1 MDKITVNKV
10 LENYY
15 EDCKLRKKLNDKTMK
30 AYQIDMKQ
38 YLEYVNYQIDDYHVI
53 NDYIHYLNKT
63 YDKVKT
69 VKRKLASIKAFYTY
83 LEYQEIIEVT
93 PFRRI
98 RTEIK
103 EPKIL
108 PKVIPAYLMNE
119 IFTYLYTDIKDS
131 KNDYQYK
138 LSIRNAAIIELLF
151 ATGIRI
157 SELCH
162 IKKDDIDIDERVIKI
177 FGKGSKERMIYLG
190 NNEVIDLL
198 IKYRQF
204 NQNENSEYFFTN
216 KYHER
221 LSEQAVRIYIN
232 NLGMRLSKPIHLTP
246 HMFRHTFATTL
257 LDKDVDIRHIQK
269 ILGHSSI
276 SITQIYTHV
285 SNIKQKEILLT
296 KNPRNDYIKIDF

>member
-1 MDKITVNKV
+1 MNKLDVNKV
-10 LENYY
+10 LEKYY
-15 EDCKLRKKLNDKTMK
+15 EDCKLRKKLNDKTLK
-30 AYQIDMKQ
+30 AYRIDMKQ

-53 NDYIHYLNKT
+53 NDYIHNLNKT

-69 VKRKLASIKAFYTY
+69 VKRKIASIKAFYTY

-98 RTEIK
+98 RTDIK

-108 PKVIPAYLMNE
+108 PKVIPAHLMNE
-119 IFTYLYTDIKDS
+119 ILTYLYLDIKDS

-138 LSIRNAAIIELLF
+138 QAVRNGAIIELLF

-157 SELCH
+157 SELCYL
-162 IKKDDIDIDERVIKI
+162 KKKDIDIKERVIKI
-177 FGKGSKERMIYLG
+177 FGKGSKERYIYLG
-190 NNEVIDLL
+190 NDQVINILLKYKDL
-198 IKYRQF
+198 I
-204 NQNENSEYFFTN
+204 EHEESEYFFIN

-232 NLGMRLSKPIHLTP
+232 NLGMRLSNPIHLTP
-246 HMFRHTFATTL
+246 HMFRHTFATLL

-285 SNIKQKEILLT
+285 SNVKQKEILIA
-296 KNPRNDYIKIDF
+296 KNPRNDYIKNNY

>member
-1 MDKITVNKV
+1 MNKLTVNKV
-10 LENYY
+10 LEKYY
-15 EDCKLRKKLNDKTMK
+15 EDCRLRKKLNDKTLK
-30 AYQIDMKQ
+30 AYRIDIKQ
-38 YLEYVNYQIDDYHVI
+38 YLEYVNYQIDDYHMI

-83 LEYQEIIEVT
+83 LDYQEIIDVT

-108 PKVIPAYLMNE
+108 PKVIPDHLMNE
-119 IFTYLYTDIKDS
+119 ILTCMYIDIKDVQ
-131 KNDYQYK
+131 NDYQYK
-138 LSIRNAAIIELLF
+138 QAIRNAAIIELLF

-157 SELCH
+157 SELCSL
-162 IKKDDIDIDERVIKI
+162 KNEDIDLKERMIKI
-177 FGKGSKERMIYLG
+177 FGKGSKERYIYLG
-190 NNEVIDLL
+190 NDQVVNILV
-198 IKYRQF
+198 KYKKLT
-204 NQNENSEYFFTN
+204 EHEGSEYFFIN
-216 KYHER
+216 KYHKR
-221 LSEQAVRIYIN
+221 LSEQAVRIYIQQ
-232 NLGMRLSKPIHLTP
+232 LGKRLSQPIHLTP
-246 HMFRHTFATTL
+246 HMFRHTFATML

-285 SNIKQKEILLT
+285 SNIKQKEILIA
-296 KNPRNDYIKIDF
+296 KNPRNDYMKIHI